1 MEELGG
7 ENPDLSP
14 SPRPLTDG
22 LIFPETCQ
30 REKDRG
36 PTSRMLSTVRCYG
49 SSGDTSGG
57 PTGGGDWP
65 RGSRP
70 GRTGRR
76 TRRRRRTARMRR
88 IVMMMTVLREGTV
101 PSPSVKT
108 DYYSVML
115 DQIII
120 FQQ

>member
-36 PTSRMLSTVRCYG
+36 PTSRMLSMVRCCG
-49 SSGDTSGG
+49 SSGGTSGG
-57 PTGGGDWP
+57 LTGGGGW
-65 RGSRP
+65 RQGGRP
-70 GRTGRR
+70 ELTGRR
-76 TRRRRRTARMRR
+76 NCLMRRTARMRMTA
-88 IVMMMTVLREGTV
+88 MMMMDLRGGTV
-101 PSPSVKT
+101 PSLSVKT
-108 DYYSVML
+108 DYYSCWIRL
-115 DQIII
+115 YSNNQ
-120 FQQ
+120 